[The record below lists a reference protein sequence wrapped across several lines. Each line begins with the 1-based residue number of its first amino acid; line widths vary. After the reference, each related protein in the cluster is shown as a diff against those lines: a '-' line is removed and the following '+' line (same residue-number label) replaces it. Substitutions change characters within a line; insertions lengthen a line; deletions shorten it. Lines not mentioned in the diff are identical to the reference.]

1 MKNDN
6 WKTCTVF
13 LLTVFLTACVDSP
26 STTTITFDAEQTRPN
41 ILLIVVDDMGYSDL
55 GSFGGEIPTP
65 HLDQL
70 ANRGVRFSNF
80 IASAVCSPTRA
91 SLLTGVTPHKA
102 GLGNLAEELAPN
114 QLGQPGYEGEL
125 NQRVVT
131 IATLLRD
138 AGYHTYITG
147 KWHLGKSRESIPWS
161 RGFERSFTL
170 LANASHFADMR
181 PAYSPD
187 PDALALYQKDQH
199 RLTSLPDNFSYSSQ
213 FFVDELQHYIDS
225 ADDDAPFFG
234 MLAFTAP
241 HWPIQAPDSSIAEF
255 LGKYDVGYD
264 AIAAER
270 LERLKTEGLIPA
282 NSGLAPRPPKGVP
295 WNSLDSE
302 QQMVEAR
309 AMEIYAAMIAEIDRN
324 TGRLIDWL
332 RAENRFK
339 NTVVIFMS
347 DNGAEGHDLDETWP
361 SDAFPKIRQ
370 VIDESFDFSYES
382 MGRPGSYTFL
392 GPNWAHALAPAFNL
406 HKGFASEGGL
416 RTAAFM
422 YSENKFDSATIS
434 NRLITPEDLAATIL
448 ELAAVQHP
456 GNNYRGKVVE
466 PITGISILSGLQSSE
481 LDQRR
486 VHINE
491 TIGKISVRKG
501 DWKLTRMPAPYGNGD
516 WQLFN
521 LRQDLSETHDL
532 AETHPHKVTGLIA
545 EWEKYV
551 EKNGVILPGWLSGY

>member
-1 MKNDN
+1 MKNDK
-6 WKTCTVF
+6 WKMFTF
-13 LLTVFLTACVDSP
+13 FLTVFLPACSDIP
-26 STTTITFDAEQTRPN
+26 STTIITYDAEQTRPN

-55 GSFGGEIPTP
+55 GSFGGEVPTP

-80 IASAVCSPTRA
+80 IASAACSPTRA

-138 AGYHTYITG
+138 AGYHTYMTG
-147 KWHLGKSRESIPWS
+147 KWHLGKSRESSPWS
-161 RGFERSFTL
+161 RGFERSFAL
-170 LANASHFADMR
+170 LANASHFDDMR
-181 PAYSPD
+181 PAYSSD

-225 ADDDAPFFG
+225 ADDYAPFFG

-270 LERLKTEGLIPA
+270 LGRLKTEGLIPA

-302 QQMVEAR
+302 QQMVETR
-309 AMEIYAAMIAEIDRN
+309 AMEIYAAMIAEIDHN

-422 YSENKFDSATIS
+422 YSENEFDSATIS
-434 NRLITPEDLAATIL
+434 DRLITPEDLAATIL
-448 ELAAVQHP
+448 ELAAVRHP

-481 LDQRR
+481 SDQRR

-501 DWKLTRMPAPYGNGD
+501 DWKMTRMPAPYGNGD

-532 AETHPHKVTGLIA
+532 AETHPHKVTRLIA

-551 EKNGVILPGWLSGY
+551 ETNGVILPDWLSGY